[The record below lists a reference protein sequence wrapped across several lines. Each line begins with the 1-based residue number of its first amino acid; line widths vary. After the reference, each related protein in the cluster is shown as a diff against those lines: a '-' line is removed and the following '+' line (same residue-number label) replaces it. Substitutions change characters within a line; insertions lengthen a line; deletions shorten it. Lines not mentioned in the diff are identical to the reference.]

1 MQQAHLCYQRKII
14 RTQWSQ
20 TGRSANMRKEQDL
33 DQLLKEFAEP
43 RLLQVPENVGD
54 VLKEMETYENE
65 NPRMRNVTRELGE
78 LLNFLVIDS
87 DSKNV
92 LELGTSNG
100 YSSIWLAL
108 AVRKTGGKVTTVEN
122 QEWKAELARQNIEK
136 AGLSDVVTVV
146 SGDALEVS
154 KGIEKIDFLFMDVW
168 PGDYLNCIQDILPR
182 MNQGSLIVAD
192 NLLTH
197 RDRVGNITPRG
208 PEGDDYLK
216 FINETLNIS
225 NKILPIG
232 SGVQIGLL

>member
-1 MQQAHLCYQRKII
+1 M
-14 RTQWSQ
+14 
-20 TGRSANMRKEQDL
+20 NKEHDL
-33 DQLLKEFAEP
+33 DQVLKEFAKP
-43 RLLQVPENVGD
+43 RLLQVPENVAN

-78 LLNFLVIDS
+78 LLNFLVIES
-87 DSKNV
+87 DSKDV

-100 YSSIWLAL
+100 YSTIWFAL

-122 QEWKAELARQNIEK
+122 QEWKAALARQNIEN
-136 AGLSDVVTVV
+136 AGFSDVVTVV
-146 SGDALEVS
+146 SGNALEVS
-154 KGIEKIDFLFMDVW
+154 KGIEKIDFLFMDIW
-168 PGDYLNCIQDILPR
+168 PGDYLPCIQDMLPWMR
-182 MNQGSLIVAD
+182 QGSLIVAD

-197 RDRVGNITPRG
+197 RDRAGNITPRG

-216 FINETLNIS
+216 FINGTLKIP